1 MKALLDTSVLVA
13 AFLADHTHHIAS
25 LNLFLR
31 FKKDEAGCGAHTL
44 AELYSTMTRLPGKHR
59 VSAENAMLFLAQTR
73 ERLTVVTLTGNEYY
87 DAIQSAS
94 AKGVTGGTIYDA
106 LLASCALKA
115 KAEIL
120 YTWNVRH
127 FQRLGVLRRVETP

>member
-1 MKALLDTSVLVA
+1 
-13 AFLADHTHHIAS
+13 
-25 LNLFLR
+25 
-31 FKKDEAGCGAHTL
+31 
-44 AELYSTMTRLPGKHR
+44 
-59 VSAENAMLFLAQTR
+59 MLFLAQTR